1 MKLLGGIPVIAC
13 QHIEQTLAFYQRALQ
28 FVILNRRDD
37 DQELA
42 WAHLQS
48 GEVVL
53 MLEKADP
60 AANIASGQIRLYY
73 FVDNVAEL
81 HHYLRAN
88 QFKPGELYQ
97 TVYGSQEFDITDP
110 EGNRLT
116 LGQKITTG

>member
-1 MKLLGGIPVIAC
+1 MKLLGSIPVIAC

-28 FVILNRRDD
+28 FVILNRREDANG
-37 DQELA
+37 LA

-53 MLEKADP
+53 MLEKAEP
-60 AANIASGQIRLYY
+60 AANATSCSLRLYY
-73 FVDNVAEL
+73 YVDQVAEL

-97 TVYGSQEFDITDP
+97 TDYGSQEFDITDP

-116 LGQKITTG
+116 LGQKITTA

>member
-37 DQELA
+37 EQGLA

-53 MLEKADP
+53 MLEKADQVVN
-60 AANIASGQIRLYY
+60 ATFCSLRLYY
-73 FVDNVAEL
+73 YVDQVAEL

-97 TVYGSQEFDITDP
+97 TDYGTREFDITDP

-116 LGQKITTG
+116 LGQKITTV

>member
-37 DQELA
+37 EQGLA

-53 MLEKADP
+53 MLEKSEP
-60 AANIASGQIRLYY
+60 VANIASGSIRLYF
-73 FVDNVAEL
+73 FVDQVAEL

-88 QFKPGELYQ
+88 QFKPGDLYQ
-97 TVYGSQEFDITDP
+97 TDYGSQEFDITDP

-116 LGQKITTG
+116 LGQKITTA

>member
-37 DQELA
+37 EQGLA

-48 GEVVL
+48 GEVAL
-53 MLEKADP
+53 MLEKKP
-60 AANIASGQIRLYY
+60 SSTSPSSGAVRLYY
-73 FVDNVAEL
+73 FVDQVAEL

-97 TVYGSQEFDITDP
+97 TDYGSQEFDITDP

-116 LGQKITTG
+116 LGQKITTA